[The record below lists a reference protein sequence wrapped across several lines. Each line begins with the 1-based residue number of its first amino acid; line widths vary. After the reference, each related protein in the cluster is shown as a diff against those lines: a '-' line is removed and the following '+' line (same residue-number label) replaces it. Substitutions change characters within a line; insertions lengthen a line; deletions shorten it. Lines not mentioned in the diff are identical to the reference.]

1 MRFFMFSIA
10 GGNSLMSDSVSS
22 ATVPADQG
30 KKLAGNGILWLF
42 AIGQLGWSMLSG
54 IISNWLV
61 YYYQPG
67 ESLLSQGQQLF
78 ITQGAVFVGLTVI
91 GLITA
96 SGRIFD
102 AFTDP
107 WIASKSDRCRHRLGR
122 RVPFLRFAPIPFG
135 AATVLIFI
143 SPVGEVS
150 WVNNLFLLVMVLCFY
165 LAMTCYCTP
174 YNALIPELGRT
185 QKQRINVSTF
195 ISTTYFFGTAF
206 AYLVPN
212 IAAVFAPDF
221 GITTCVGWFGVPG
234 VAWGVIVAVLAS
246 IPMAILGII
255 PQAVVADIAEA
266 DAIQTG
272 EKREGMFYAAR
283 TFAFKLGQSLAMLL
297 FTSIALIGSG
307 GMGYRL
313 TAVFAAVFCLLGA
326 IVFTRYH
333 EDKIM
338 GIISEN
344 FRERT
349 NR

>member
-1 MRFFMFSIA
+1 M
-10 GGNSLMSDSVSS
+10 
-22 ATVPADQG
+22 
-30 KKLAGNGILWLF
+30 
-42 AIGQLGWSMLSG
+42 
-54 IISNWLV
+54 
-61 YYYQPG
+61 
-67 ESLLSQGQQLF
+67 
-78 ITQGAVFVGLTVI
+78 
-91 GLITA
+91 
-96 SGRIFD
+96 
-102 AFTDP
+102 
-107 WIASKSDRCRHRLGR
+107 
-122 RVPFLRFAPIPFG
+122 
-135 AATVLIFI
+135 
-143 SPVGEVS
+143 
-150 WVNNLFLLVMVLCFY
+150 
-165 LAMTCYCTP
+165 
-174 YNALIPELGRT
+174 
-185 QKQRINVSTF
+185 
-195 ISTTYFFGTAF
+195 
-206 AYLVPN
+206 
-212 IAAVFAPDF
+212 
-221 GITTCVGWFGVPG
+221 GWFGVPG

-333 EDKIM
+333 EDEIM